1 MCTEL
6 LALWESSICGIWE
19 DRGRGTKEVGGERE
33 KRRKATK
40 GDGGDGR
47 KEEGGGG
54 EEEGGTI
61 RVGKENKPSI
71 TMMAVPGACSL
82 GSGSP
87 LSRGQSCPPW
97 RRGWNGCQGD

>member
-1 MCTEL
+1 MHRAASTMGIIH
-6 LALWESSICGIWE
+6 LWDLGGQGEGDKGS
-19 DRGRGTKEVGGERE
+19 GRGEGEKEEGDKGRW
-33 KRRKATK
+33 RRW
-40 GDGGDGR
+40 
-47 KEEGGGG
+47 EEGGGG

>member
-1 MCTEL
+1 MSTDL

-47 KEEGGGG
+47 REG
-54 EEEGGTI
+54 EGRKREGQLELEKRI
-61 RVGKENKPSI
+61 
-71 TMMAVPGACSL
+71 
-82 GSGSP
+82 
-87 LSRGQSCPPW
+87 SRRS
-97 RRGWNGCQGD
+97 R